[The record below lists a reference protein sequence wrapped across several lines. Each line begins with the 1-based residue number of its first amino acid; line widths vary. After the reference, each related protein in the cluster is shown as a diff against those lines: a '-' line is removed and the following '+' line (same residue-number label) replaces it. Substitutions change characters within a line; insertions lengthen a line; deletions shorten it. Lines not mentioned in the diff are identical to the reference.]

1 MEFDESKVYTALN
14 ANELGV
20 GDKVFTADTI
30 SRLYDE
36 VKNGEDIETI
46 DKILPDSE
54 MKRFRTKEGYVAT
67 CFAYLVEKASAQ
79 SFRPYQ
85 DTLELMSD
93 WASFM
98 GYREKPLTNP
108 IIWLKAKKSK
118 AECLI
123 SGFVDDKTVGFGSQE
138 VTLDELFE
146 NFTYLDGSPIG
157 RVI

>member
-14 ANELGV
+14 ANDLGV

-30 SRLYDE
+30 SRLYGE

-54 MKRFRTKEGYVAT
+54 MKRFHTKEGYAPS
-67 CFAYLVEKASAQ
+67 CFAYLVEKAPKQ
-79 SFRPYQ
+79 KFRPYK
-85 DTLELMSD
+85 DVSELKSD
-93 WASFM
+93 WADL
-98 GYREKPLTNP
+98 GYSAKPLTNP
-108 IIWLKAKKSK
+108 AIWVKAT
-118 AECLI
+118 
-123 SGFVDDKTVGFGSQE
+123 F
-138 VTLDELFE
+138 DELFE